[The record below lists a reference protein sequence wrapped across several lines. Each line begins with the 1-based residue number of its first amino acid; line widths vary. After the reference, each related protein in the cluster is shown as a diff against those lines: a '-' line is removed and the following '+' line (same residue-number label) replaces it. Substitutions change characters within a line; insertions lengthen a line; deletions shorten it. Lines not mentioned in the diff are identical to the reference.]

1 MQTLKG
7 HLLIATP
14 QLQSPIFTRS
24 VILMLD
30 HNEEGALGVILN
42 QQISTTMTDLSGKIF
57 VEDFEWDK
65 PISLGGPVASSL
77 MMLHTNESLAD
88 QEIVPGVY
96 ITADGAKVQ
105 ELIEQRS
112 EPSLVVA
119 NYPGW
124 GPGQLDGEIRARFVA
139 YLARHVRP
147 CLLVGRKGALE
158 RRRQPGQGPEADR
171 IGGPAC
177 GAAGPGSELSWPLHW
192 PDDLGGDLVGV
203 VAARQSH
210 QRLAVALAEL
220 LHISKR
226 VARPADG
233 Q

>member
-14 QLQSPIFTRS
+14 HLQSPIFTRS
-24 VILMLD
+24 VILMID
-30 HNEEGALGVILN
+30 QNEEGALGVILN

-88 QEIVPGVY
+88 QEIIPGVY
-96 ITADGAKVQ
+96 ITADGSKVQ

-119 NYPGW
+119 NYSGW
-124 GPGQLDGEIRARFVA
+124 GPGQLDGELRADSWLTLPATFD
-139 YLARHVRP
+139 HVFWT
-147 CLLVGRKGALE
+147 GEK
-158 RRRQPGQGPEADR
+158 
-171 IGGPAC
+171 
-177 GAAGPGSELSWPLHW
+177 ELWKVVVNQVRAQKLTA
-192 PDDLGGDLVGV
+192 LVGV
-203 VAARQSH
+203 R
-210 QRLAVALAEL
+210 EL
-220 LHISKR
+220 PPDPSLN
-226 VARPADG
+226 
-233 Q
+233 